1 MSMRTNHEELAGR
14 DEGLRGLAHRLNLPT
29 TLVKFLI
36 VGGVGFVINT
46 AFLWLLYDSPFF
58 DFVLPDKH
66 SSTNLGI
73 ITHEDIRLLI
83 SSIIAVEIA
92 IICQFNF
99 HERWT
104 FRWRP
109 RDGWIGQR
117 FAKFQ
122 LSSIVSPIV
131 VVATVN
137 LLTPPLR
144 DAAGGNDVLRSLAPY
159 IANGTG
165 VLMGFIWNWT
175 LNTFVIWPH
184 QRQSED
190 EGAVA

>member
-1 MSMRTNHEELAGR
+1 MRREDMNEMEGR
-14 DEGLRGLAHRLNLPT
+14 DEGLRGLAHRLHLPT

-46 AFLWLLYDSPFF
+46 AFLWLIYDSPAF
-58 DFVLPDKH
+58 DFVLPDRH
-66 SSTNLGI
+66 SDADLGLF
-73 ITHEDIRLLI
+73 THGDIRLLI
-83 SSIIAVEIA
+83 SSIVAVEIA

-122 LSSIVSPIV
+122 ISSIISPIV

-137 LLTPPLR
+137 LLTPVIR
-144 DAAGGNDVLRSLAPY
+144 DAAGDEALLRNLAPY
-159 IANGTG
+159 IANGIG
-165 VLMGFIWNWT
+165 VLLGFAWNWT
-175 LNTFVIWPH
+175 LNAFVIWPH
-184 QRQSED
+184 QRRSGD
-190 EGAVA
+190 EGVVA